1 MEKEMKTTLDS
12 YPLLRPR
19 TIFQRTPDGAR
30 LNLRDVVPDR
40 NRPWKSY
47 FTNSVNMDGARL
59 LELSDG
65 SRTVRDIIA
74 AFNGID
80 SASQINGE
88 VALRFFDKAREQN
101 LAQVHDSP
109 AAGGS
114 EFRGEYEYFFPAH
127 VTVELTDKCNYF
139 CKHCYRSSAPSRS
152 TQVSLE
158 ALKSFLGDFH
168 KHGGVVVELTGGE
181 PMLHPDFFEIVKW
194 CNERFSLVG
203 VLTNGYYLQE
213 EEVRRLLPYR
223 DHMIFNLSLDSHRE
237 DYHDGFR
244 GMKDAY
250 RRTVKAMRL
259 LSENKFFY
267 RVSMSVTAE
276 NFFDIEGTVQLA
288 RSLGA
293 SAFTFN
299 PVFDVGRGRNT
310 PGPQI
315 TDPKEAQRYVDYE
328 TGIYEKYKGFL
339 STLDE
344 TQQNALKRSNC
355 GLLSKTIT
363 ISPDGTIRACVMF
376 DSVFEIGNINRQ
388 DYGSIFR
395 RKELTAFSRLP
406 APREEFC
413 GDCRHL
419 GYCKGCVLRGVK
431 RASETAVCPWL
442 EKTGMKEPLQKLKVA
457 EKKCHNS
464 LEPGV

>member
-1 MEKEMKTTLDS
+1 MKTTLDS

-19 TIFQRTPDGAR
+19 TIFQRTPEGAR
-30 LNLRDVVPDR
+30 LNLRGITPDK
-40 NRPWKSY
+40 NKPWKDY
-47 FTNSVNMDGARL
+47 FTNTVNMDAARL
-59 LELSDG
+59 LELSTG
-65 SRTVRDIIA
+65 GRQVRDIIGE
-74 AFNGID
+74 FNKID
-80 SASQINGE
+80 PASQINE
-88 VALRFFDKAREQN
+88 ETALSFFDKASEQN
-101 LAQVHDSP
+101 LAEIHP
-109 AAGGS
+109 APVAGDS
-114 EFRGEYEYFFPAH
+114 EFTGEYDYFFPAH

-152 TQVSLE
+152 NQVSFD

-213 EEVRRLLPYR
+213 EEVKKLLPYR
-223 DHMIFNLSLDSHRE
+223 EHMIFNLSLDSHRE
-237 DYHDGFR
+237 DYHDSFR

-250 RRTVKAMRL
+250 KRTTNAMRL
-259 LSENKFFY
+259 LSENKFFF

-276 NFFDIEGTVQLA
+276 NFFDIEETVKLA
-288 RSLGA
+288 KSLGA

-299 PVFDVGRGRNT
+299 PVFDVGRGQNT
-310 PGPQI
+310 KGPQI
-315 TDPKEAQRYVDYE
+315 TDPEEAKKYVDYE
-328 TGIYEKYKGFL
+328 VGIYKKYEGFL
-339 STLDE
+339 STLDA
-344 TQQNALKRSNC
+344 TQQAALKRSNC

-376 DSVFEIGNINRQ
+376 DNVFEIGNINKQ
-388 DYGSIFR
+388 DYETIFR
-395 RKELTAFSRLP
+395 RKELTAFSKLP

-413 GDCRHL
+413 GDCQHL
-419 GYCKGCVLRGVK
+419 GYCKGCVLRGLK
-431 RASETAVCPWL
+431 KASEVSECSWL
-442 EKTGMKEPLQKLKVA
+442 DKTGMRDSLKKFTVL

-464 LEPGV
+464 MEPGA

>member
-1 MEKEMKTTLDS
+1 MKTTIDS

-30 LNLRDVVPDR
+30 LNLRDIVRDK
-40 NRPWKSY
+40 NKPWKSY
-47 FTNSVNMDGARL
+47 FTNSVNMDAARL

-65 SRTVRDIIA
+65 SRTIRDIVA
-74 AFNGID
+74 EFNKID
-80 SASQINGE
+80 AASQINE
-88 VALRFFDKAREQN
+88 EIALKFFKNADEQN
-101 LAQVHDSP
+101 LALINDSP
-109 AAGGS
+109 GTGAS

-152 TQVSLE
+152 TQLSFD

-168 KHGGVVVELTGGE
+168 DHGGVVVELTGGE

-194 CNERFSLVG
+194 CSERFSLVG

-213 EEVRRLLPYR
+213 EEVEKLLPYR
-223 DHMIFNLSLDSHRE
+223 DRMILNLSLDSHHQ
-237 DYHDGFR
+237 DYHDNFR

-250 RRTVKAMRL
+250 KRTVNAMRL

-267 RVSMSVTAE
+267 RVAMSVTAD
-276 NFFDIEGTVQLA
+276 NFFDIEETVKLA
-288 RSLGA
+288 KSLGA

-299 PVFDVGRGRNT
+299 PVFDVGRGQST
-310 PGPQI
+310 PGPRI
-315 TDPKEAQRYVDYE
+315 TDPAEAKKYVEYE
-328 TGIYEKYKGFL
+328 AGVYEKYKGFL

-344 TQQNALKRSNC
+344 TQQAALKRSNC

-388 DYGSIFR
+388 DYKSIFR
-395 RKELTAFSRLP
+395 RKELTDFSRLP

-419 GYCKGCVLRGVK
+419 GYCKGCVLRGMK
-431 RASETAVCPWL
+431 RASEVADCRWL
-442 EKTGMKEPLQKLKVA
+442 EKTGMKDPLRKLKVS
-457 EKKCHNS
+457 EKKCHNAM
-464 LEPGV
+464 EPAV

>member
-1 MEKEMKTTLDS
+1 MKINLDS

-30 LNLRDVVPDR
+30 LNLRDIVQDK
-40 NRPWKSY
+40 NKPWKSY

-59 LELSDG
+59 LEFSDG
-65 SRTVRDIIA
+65 SRKIRDIITE
-74 AFNGID
+74 FNGID
-80 SASQINGE
+80 SASQIDGE
-88 VALRFFDKAREQN
+88 TALKFFEKAGEQD

-109 AAGGS
+109 RTAES
-114 EFRGEYEYFFPAH
+114 SFHGEYGYFFPAH

-152 TQVSLE
+152 TQLSFD

-168 KHGGVVVELTGGE
+168 GHGGVVVELTGGE

-213 EEVRRLLPYR
+213 EEVRKQLPYR
-223 DHMIFNLSLDSHRE
+223 EHMIFNLSLDSHRE
-237 DYHDGFR
+237 DYHDNFR

-250 RRTVKAMRL
+250 KRTLNAMRL

-267 RVSMSVTAE
+267 RVSMSVTAD
-276 NFFDIEGTVQLA
+276 NFFDIEETLKLA
-288 RSLGA
+288 RSMGA

-299 PVFDVGRGRNT
+299 PVFDVGRGRNA
-310 PGPQI
+310 PAPRI
-315 TDPKEAQRYVDYE
+315 TDPEEAKKYLDYE
-328 TGIYEKYKGFL
+328 AGLYKKYSGFL

-344 TQQNALKRSNC
+344 TQEAALKRSNC
-355 GLLSKTIT
+355 GLLSKTVT

-376 DSVFEIGNINRQ
+376 DNVFEIGNINER
-388 DYGSIFR
+388 DYKSIFR
-395 RKELTAFSRLP
+395 RKELTAFSKLP

-413 GDCRHL
+413 GDCPHL
-419 GYCKGCVLRGVK
+419 GYCKGCVLRGLK
-431 RASETAVCPWL
+431 KASEVSDCRWL
-442 EKTGMKEPLQKLKVA
+442 EKTGMKEPLQKLKVT

-464 LEPGV
+464 MEPGV